1 MQHFVTKL
9 KLIMM
14 RIQSLF
20 LSLTQLFSFIYLPF
34 PTLFFQ
40 ISAVELEET
49 ETLVWNGKIRIQ
61 TKFIMIKNLLIQT
74 ENEK

>member
-1 MQHFVTKL
+1 MQEKL
-9 KLIMM
+9 EKVYFSDWLNFFHLFIFS
-14 RIQSLF
+14 SLN
-20 LSLTQLFSFIYLPF
+20 
-34 PTLFFQ
+34 TLFFQ

-61 TKFIMIKNLLIQT
+61 TKNLLIQT

>member
-1 MQHFVTKL
+1 MQEKFEKVYFSEWLNFFH
-9 KLIMM
+9 
-14 RIQSLF
+14 LF
-20 LSLTQLFSFIYLPF
+20 ISSTLN
-34 PTLFFQ
+34 TLFFQ

-61 TKFIMIKNLLIQT
+61 TKNLLIQT

>member
-20 LSLTQLFSFIYLPF
+20 LSLTQLFSYIYLPF